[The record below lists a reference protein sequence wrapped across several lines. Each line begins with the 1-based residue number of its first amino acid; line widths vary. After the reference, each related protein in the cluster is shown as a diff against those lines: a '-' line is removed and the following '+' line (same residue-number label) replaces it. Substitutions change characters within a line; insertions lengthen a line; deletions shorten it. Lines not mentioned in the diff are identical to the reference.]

1 MSRTKNILL
10 FMIEDQ
16 KHIAFYDR
24 RPKTY
29 CSLWYKTK
37 NILLFMIEDQKHIAF
52 YDRRLALTT
61 KMNFRR
67 VAKWDGVF
75 THNRRVT
82 FWNPTVALDQ
92 ALGHNLFKI
101 PYSAK
106 IYLFQRSSS
115 VFIVN
120 LESTRKR
127 CGLCSS

>member
-1 MSRTKNILL
+1 M
-10 FMIEDQ
+10 
-16 KHIAFYDR
+16 
-24 RPKTY
+24 
-29 CSLWYKTK
+29 
-37 NILLFMIEDQKHIAF
+37 
-52 YDRRLALTT
+52 
-61 KMNFRR
+61 
-67 VAKWDGVF
+67 F
-75 THNRRVT
+75 THNRSVT

-127 CGLCSS
+127 CGLCSKLTIKTPERRLTASSSVSIVDFEQVNVSCA

>member
-1 MSRTKNILL
+1 M
-10 FMIEDQ
+10 
-16 KHIAFYDR
+16 
-24 RPKTY
+24 
-29 CSLWYKTK
+29 
-37 NILLFMIEDQKHIAF
+37 LFMIEDQKHIAF

-75 THNRRVT
+75 THNWRVT

-127 CGLCSS
+127 CGLCSKLTIKTPERRLTASSSVSIVDFEQVNVSCAWPSDQIK